1 MATKTLKIEGMSC
14 QHCVH
19 AVKSELSKLDLKV
32 KDVKIGSAEV
42 EYDEQKI
49 TEDKL
54 KEAIET
60 AGYKLV

>member
-1 MATKTLKIEGMSC
+1 MTTKKLNIEGMSC

-19 AVKSELSKLDLKV
+19 AVKSELSKLNLKV
-32 KDVKIGSAEV
+32 KEVNIGSAEV
-42 EYDEQKI
+42 EYDESKI

-54 KEAIET
+54 KEAVES